1 MKKHV
6 LQYLLAFLPV
16 LAFADPS
23 VSGVAVKQ
31 RWPWSGKIDVDFTLS
46 ATTNCDV
53 KFSFSHH
60 GTASDVAVTNKF
72 SDATLYGVAP
82 GEGHFT
88 IDPADFGLSD
98 KALGNF
104 SVAAEEI
111 VPVSDRTFIVVN
123 LTNGS
128 YEYMATRPA
137 DELGWTNEVYMSGKM
152 VFRRVPAGTYTVGH
166 TEAEM
171 QLIKGSTPNAN
182 EKNSILQ
189 RQVTISSD
197 YYISIY
203 PVTHW
208 QRAWVKWTGG
218 YDNSRT
224 CTIMSFNELRGMTN
238 ADASVSINWPITGLG
253 EFGENTFLGKIRQI
267 TGGKLMID
275 LPTETQW
282 EVAMRAGT
290 TTIFPNGGTSSSTR
304 EELRELWLEY
314 SPTNTATSGA
324 EGVGLRK
331 PNPWDIYNPVGMVY
345 NWCLDAVPRT
355 GTTSQEDNKSAGQSG
370 LDPVGMAIQAG
381 EPMLRIGRGNGWNNG
396 NSIGSLPGYRR
407 AHVTSVANAFRL
419 AIHLADPRIGR

>member
-31 RWPWSGKIDVDFTLS
+31 RWPWSGMIDVDFTLN

-137 DELGWTNEVYMSGKM
+137 DELGWTNDVYKREKI

-171 QLIKGSTPNAN
+171 QLIKGSAPSAG

-224 CTIMSFNELRGMTN
+224 CTTMSFNELRGMTN

-290 TTIFPNGGTSSSTR
+290 TTIFPNGGTSSSTKD
-304 EELRELWLEY
+304 ELKELWLEY
-314 SPTNTATSGA
+314 SPAKSSEN
-324 EGVGLRK
+324 VGLRK
-331 PNPWDIYNPVGMVY
+331 PNQWDIYNPVGMVF
-345 NWCLDAVPRT
+345 NWCLDAQPRT
-355 GTTSQEDNKSAGQSG
+355 GSGSDEDNTSAGQSG
-370 LDPVGMAIQAG
+370 IDPYGQTIQSG
-381 EPMLRIGRGNGWNNG
+381 GSMVRIARGTGWADG
-396 NSIGSLPGYRR
+396 SSIGSYPGFRR
-407 AHVTSVANAFRL
+407 AYIASASGVAFRL
-419 AIHLADPRIGR
+419 AIHLADPRISQ